1 MQRLAVVIAISL
13 VFVLFYYY
21 TPLRDLIDNIAPVKE
36 STKSSLSQKKS
47 DKESQFDELRIE
59 LYAVTNKL
67 ANLQGKVQLLK
78 IAQERQD
85 WFKEEEYTQLP
96 ILLTKAEEDL
106 KQTEQEYE
114 KIKDKYV
121 RETVINMVKESFA
134 NEAKETGDS
143 SE

>member
-21 TPLRDLIDNIAPVKE
+21 TPLRDLIAPVKE

-78 IAQERQD
+78 IAQEHRD

-106 KQTEQEYE
+106 KQTEQEFE
-114 KIKDKYV
+114 KIKDKYA

-134 NEAKETGDS
+134 NEANEKGDS

>member
-78 IAQERQD
+78 IAQEHRD

-121 RETVINMVKESFA
+121 RETVINNLK
-134 NEAKETGDS
+134 KWQ
-143 SE
+143 